1 MKCLAYL
8 DVTLGDAEV
17 VRELLVVVTLTDV
30 EEDVDGDGVGV
41 LPSVEL
47 EETTGHV

>member
-1 MKCLAYL
+1 MAYL

-17 VRELLVVVTLTDV
+17 VRELLVVVALTDV
-30 EEDVDGDGVGV
+30 DDDVETDGVGE
-41 LPSVEL
+41 LPGVEL